1 MKRIQ
6 GKIRGYA
13 WGSPSAIPRYFG
25 LPEAAGPIA
34 EVWLGAHR
42 DDPAVVDPPSM
53 SPLCDVT
60 ALGQS
65 AESMREAEGRLLSD
79 LRRYI
84 ASDPERILGREV
96 ARQGAQL
103 PYLLKVIAAS
113 EPLSLQV
120 HPSLAQAREGFEAE
134 ERAGVDRASPNRLYR
149 DSNHKPELV
158 YALTNFFGLAGFRT
172 PRRVASVVRGLDH
185 PLTQRLAAI
194 ATVQGV
200 KAAFA
205 FLLEDATRPSEGDI
219 AGVVEAV
226 RRRLGEESNSL
237 RADSTL
243 IRLAQKYPKDPGVV
257 ASLLLNPV
265 SLRAG
270 EALFIPSRTIHAYM
284 EGLAVELMA
293 SSDNVLRAGLTP
305 KHVDVPELLRVVSEE
320 AAPPVRIAPERVSAN
335 AGTFY
340 VPVDDFAL
348 TVVRPKDANE
358 WVSVP
363 EHDGPR
369 TLICLD
375 GAVQVEALGCPQG
388 GRMSVDRGQAVFFDD
403 SDGEV
408 RLRGFGH
415 IVVASVP

>member
-25 LPEAAGPIA
+25 FPEAAGPIA

-42 DDPAVVDPPSM
+42 DDPALVDPPGM

-60 ALGQS
+60 VAGQ
-65 AESMREAEGRLLSD
+65 APAYEGEGSGAMD
-79 LRRYI
+79 LRSYI
-84 ASDPERILGREV
+84 ASDPERILGAEV
-96 ARQGAQL
+96 ARQGGRL
-103 PYLLKVIAAS
+103 PYLLKVIAAA

-120 HPSLAQAREGFEAE
+120 HPSLVQAREGFEAE
-134 ERAGVDRASPNRLYR
+134 ERAGVDLSSPNRLYR

-185 PLTQRLAAI
+185 PLTQRLAEI
-194 ATVQGV
+194 ATTRGV
-200 KAAFA
+200 KQAFA
-205 FLLEDATRPSEGDI
+205 FLLEDATRPSEEDI
-219 AGVVEAV
+219 AGIVEAV
-226 RRRLGEESNSL
+226 RSRLGEESNSL

-305 KHVDVPELLRVVSEE
+305 KHVDVPELLHVVSKE
-320 AAPPVRIAPERVSAN
+320 AAPPVRIAPERVSPN

-348 TVVRPKDANE
+348 TVLRPKDANE
-358 WVSVP
+358 WVSIP

-369 TLICLD
+369 TLVCLD
-375 GAVQVEALGCPQG
+375 GAVQVEALGCPQA